1 MVTLSLQTTFLAVIS
16 AYAVPVIAPEFD
28 ATLLNLDASGASQ
41 DTVLEFAELA
51 VVDDVP
57 VQDKQP
63 AA

>member
-16 AYAVPVIAPEFD
+16 ANAVPVITPEFD
-28 ATLLNLDASGASQ
+28 ARLLNLDASGASQ
-41 DTVLEFAELA
+41 DTVLEFAVLRI
-51 VVDDVP
+51 VDDP